1 MNIELCIKYI
11 LRNRSEYNDWI
22 SQGFSKPWSMQIDGS
37 LSWNETVLGVPC
49 PTLDELTTIEPIA
62 IAWEEQE
69 FQNNKSYNLKMME
82 NIYIDFLTNDW
93 TPLLRTKG
101 IIAQDYVITVNNTD
115 EQQNIAYLINLRS
128 IDKISYYNMA
138 GEFERLKNNITSN
151 GGIMSKVKYH
161 V

>member
-101 IIAQDYVITVNNTD
+101 IIAQDYVITVIT
-115 EQQNIAYLINLRS
+115 QWMPIIIAIPIIIGAFNIAYKLIR
-128 IDKISYYNMA
+128 K
-138 GEFERLKNNITSN
+138 
-151 GGIMSKVKYH
+151 GGLI
-161 V
+161 